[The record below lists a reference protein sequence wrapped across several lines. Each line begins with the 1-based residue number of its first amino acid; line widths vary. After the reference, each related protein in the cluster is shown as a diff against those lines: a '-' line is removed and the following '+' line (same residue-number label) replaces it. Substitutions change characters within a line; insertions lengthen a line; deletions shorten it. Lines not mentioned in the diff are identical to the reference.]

1 LSIEIGGTQPGVTYD
16 QVAISGNAVLTGTL
30 EISLINGYLPPL
42 NSTFAILTAGA
53 VSGTFPTVTGTA
65 IGNGRKFNVVYNG
78 TAVTLQVVA
87 TQ

>member
-1 LSIEIGGTQPGVTYD
+1 M
-16 QVAISGNAVLTGTL
+16 
-30 EISLINGYLPPL
+30 NGYLPPL

-65 IGNGRKFNVVYNG
+65 IGNGRKFNVVYSG